1 MRSDMEKLRMNF
13 KGPIFRFRFNNETGE
28 EIDPQLFKIVFRE
41 ICFEL
46 NADGSFVKFNDKQK
60 QLQSISHSSRYL
72 DDLDEYLCFDKF
84 DETYLFRPT
93 SVTGPIYVRVLRYR
107 ITI

>member
-1 MRSDMEKLRMNF
+1 MDFLWNLPQYVSVASEGKNIRSDMEKLRMNF

-46 NADGSFVKFNDKQK
+46 NADGCPSK
-60 QLQSISHSSRYL
+60 I
-72 DDLDEYLCFDKF
+72 
-84 DETYLFRPT
+84 
-93 SVTGPIYVRVLRYR
+93 
-107 ITI
+107 